1 MAKQSEN
8 NALRQEVYRKINVQ
22 NSSMMRDYQER
33 KR

>member
-8 NALRQEVYRKINVQ
+8 HAVRQDVYRKINVQ
-22 NSSMMRDYQER
+22 NTTMMSEYQEK